1 MTSSTLCIPQSKSRL
16 YYYVTIANMFDKQAI
31 QSQLQTN
38 ALNRRTWSLSHTLK
52 ADEVWL

>member
-1 MTSSTLCIPQSKSRL
+1 
-16 YYYVTIANMFDKQAI
+16 MFDKQAI

-52 ADEVWL
+52 AYEVWL